1 MMAELCCVLG
11 DETMKLRYLMM
22 MPLLMLPLA
31 GCAGMDELTHR
42 YITGPEGGCYYNN
55 DSGNKVYVDRS
66 YCN

>member
-1 MMAELCCVLG
+1 
-11 DETMKLRYLMM
+11 MKLRYLMM